1 MSIEDEKGEVD
12 NEQENDFEQDIQ
24 DAEELQLKKENAVHI
39 SGNRATTQI
48 FVQNLDK
55 LNLGN
60 YQTLKDDKKNIKI
73 YDLNDEQECVAF
85 IEENA
90 SKECLVMA
98 IILVSFDRVLLGDLF
113 YLRKKF
119 EPYISVLEDVLK
131 ADGTQYTALNNVLEV
146 IGGQKSKS
154 PDGKQWVGMKNG
166 SEQAFENVMGQI
178 PCLKSIFMEW
188 LMSIQNDGNEMS
200 SFGIYELTTAYMR
213 ILKLGFY
220 NMYDEIFSPL
230 YESSDSVGMLGLLIF
245 RMYQDEELKEESIRQ
260 ITFCLQNDITW
271 TWRVVCIVYAYFAQD
286 KIKFLYEKKLLIL
299 LRRKIP
305 TWTRDDYIFVAS
317 LMFQSMAFRT
327 QISKAYNLIYKE
339 AVWNDKESIAKSYL
353 RLVRISYYHVNK
365 QEIALP
371 LVACDLAEQQEN
383 ISLLLDK
390 IMNVYELRKQLYAI
404 LRAYLKEISTYEVS
418 SNIMRHIAGFFFNI
432 IEMNPDFK
440 EDIWDFLMERYN
452 KTTLTV
458 SKLIF
463 NEKGIIE

>member
-1 MSIEDEKGEVD
+1 
-12 NEQENDFEQDIQ
+12 
-24 DAEELQLKKENAVHI
+24 
-39 SGNRATTQI
+39 
-48 FVQNLDK
+48 
-55 LNLGN
+55 
-60 YQTLKDDKKNIKI
+60 
-73 YDLNDEQECVAF
+73 
-85 IEENA
+85 
-90 SKECLVMA
+90 
-98 IILVSFDRVLLGDLF
+98 
-113 YLRKKF
+113 
-119 EPYISVLEDVLK
+119 
-131 ADGTQYTALNNVLEV
+131 
-146 IGGQKSKS
+146 
-154 PDGKQWVGMKNG
+154 
-166 SEQAFENVMGQI
+166 
-178 PCLKSIFMEW
+178 
-188 LMSIQNDGNEMS
+188 
-200 SFGIYELTTAYMR
+200 
-213 ILKLGFY
+213 
-220 NMYDEIFSPL
+220 
-230 YESSDSVGMLGLLIF
+230 MLGLLIF

-299 LRRKIP
+299 LRRKIT

-432 IEMNPDFK
+432 IEMNPDFE
-440 EDIWDFLMERYN
+440 EDIRDFLMERYN
-452 KTTLTV
+452 KATLTV
-458 SKLIF
+458 GRLIF
-463 NEKGIIE
+463 H